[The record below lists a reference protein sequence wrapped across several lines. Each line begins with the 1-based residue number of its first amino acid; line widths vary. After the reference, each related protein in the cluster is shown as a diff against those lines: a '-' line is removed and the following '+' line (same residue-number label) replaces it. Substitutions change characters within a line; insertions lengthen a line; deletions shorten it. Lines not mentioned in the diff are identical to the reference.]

1 MTLDEY
7 IEARRQQYATLLDA
21 IGEGAPDL
29 LPLIVDQWIRE
40 WQAAEEHLAIT
51 A

>member
-7 IEARRQQYATLLDA
+7 IEARRRQYATLLDA

-29 LPLIVDQWIRE
+29 LPLVIDQWIRE
-40 WQAAEEHLAIT
+40 WQASEGRLAIT